1 LEASPNTAAI
11 ISIRTSKCMFMWLVE
26 TVANVPATNNK
37 ESPGKKGVTTNPVSR
52 KIRKKRIA

>member
-1 LEASPNTAAI
+1 
-11 ISIRTSKCMFMWLVE
+11 MWLVE

-52 KIRKKRIA
+52 KIRKKELHKSKCRIAL